1 MSDPNLP
8 GDSSPEQPTTPPA
21 PSAPTPPN
29 APTPPSSPTPPPAPR
44 PGETSVMPNIEPP
57 QPSQAP
63 PQQPAAPQFQP
74 QPPAPQGQQPVQP
87 APPQFQPSQPGPPAP
102 PVPPQPVQPG
112 YAPQGAPS
120 SQPPLNALALVSFIG
135 SFFVSL
141 VGIICGHIALSQIKK
156 SGERGR
162 GFALAGTII
171 GYVSAAIT
179 ILAVISMFVIGG
191 IFTTAA
197 VSTLDEI
204 ESSTT
209 ELAPDTTTPF
219 DDPAEEGPSMDSSD
233 GEYSAEFCAALETF
247 MTETES
253 MTGAEAPQGLLDAA
267 DKLAGI
273 PSPNQT
279 LYKDYADFL
288 RDPLSADPSVIED
301 SMTIMPQD
309 YLACM

>member
-1 MSDPNLP
+1 
-8 GDSSPEQPTTPPA
+8 
-21 PSAPTPPN
+21 
-29 APTPPSSPTPPPAPR
+29 
-44 PGETSVMPNIEPP
+44 MPNIEPP

-63 PQQPAAPQFQP
+63 PQQPAAPQIQ
-74 QPPAPQGQQPVQP
+74 QPAPQQP
-87 APPQFQPSQPGPPAP
+87 APQQPTPAQFQPSQPGPPAPPAP

-171 GYVSAAIT
+171 GYVSAALT

-197 VSTLDEI
+197 VSTLGESD
-204 ESSTT
+204 SSTT
-209 ELAPDTTTPF
+209 EMAPGTTTPF
-219 DDPAEEGPSMDSSD
+219 DDPADEGPSMDSSD

-253 MTGAEAPQGLLDAA
+253 MTGTEAPKGLIDAA

-273 PSPNQT
+273 PSPNQS
-279 LYKDYADFL
+279 LYKDYANFL
-288 RDPLSADPSVIED
+288 RDPMSADPSVIEE